1 MGITDYG
8 SLISSIIC
16 HLKDTLIENTSICFC
31 ILVERIYFAL
41 CNYAI

>member
-1 MGITDYG
+1 MEITDYG
-8 SLISSIIC
+8 SLIPSIIC
-16 HLKDTLIENTSICFC
+16 HFKNTLIENTSNSFC